1 MKLSTDL
8 FDYDLPEE
16 LIAQY
21 PAASRDASRMLVMER
36 KTGKCEVRNFRD
48 IVEYLTPGDGLIFN
62 DTKVMSARMYGTK
75 NGIEGAAKVELLLI
89 SALNEQRT
97 RWNALIKPGRR
108 VPPGTKVK
116 LLDKNGIMND
126 NNDWFEVIG
135 KCDDG
140 SVVVKFSS
148 EDHDR
153 LQLLYGH
160 MPLPPYIKRD
170 DETGDIDRYQTVF
183 AREQGAVAAPTAGL
197 HFTDEI
203 RRQIR
208 DKDVTEANVTLHV
221 GPGTFRPVSVDNVDE
236 HKMHTENFVLSQET
250 AGLINNIHDSG
261 KRVLAVG
268 TTTVRVLES
277 CVENGRVV
285 PQFGSTDIFLY
296 PPYKPQ
302 AVDMLLTNF
311 HLPKSTLLML
321 VSTFADREKVM
332 AAYEVAKREKMR
344 FYSYGDCMLLV

>member
-8 FDYDLPEE
+8 FDYYLPEE

-36 KTGKCEVRNFRD
+36 KTGRCEVRTFKD
-48 IVEYLTPGDGLIFN
+48 IVEYLSPGDGLIFN
-62 DTKVMSARMYGTK
+62 DTRVMSARMYGIK
-75 NGIEGAAKVELLLI
+75 NGEQGAAKVELLLI
-89 SALNEQRT
+89 SALNEERS

-108 VPPGTKVK
+108 VPSGTRVK
-116 LLDKNGIMND
+116 LLDKQGSMND
-126 NNDWFEVIG
+126 SDDWYEVLE

-140 SVVVKFSS
+140 SVVIEFSS
-148 EDHDR
+148 SDNDR
-153 LQLLYGH
+153 LQHLYGH
-160 MPLPPYIKRD
+160 MPLPPYIKRE
-170 DETGDIDRYQTVF
+170 DEAGDIDRYQTVF

-197 HFTDEI
+197 HFTDEVLE
-203 RRQIR
+203 QIKR
-208 DKDVTEANVTLHV
+208 KGIKKAAVTLHV

-236 HKMHTENFVLSQET
+236 HKMHTENFVLTQDT
-250 AGLINNIHDSG
+250 ADLINGIHDAG

-277 CVENGRVV
+277 CVDRGRVI
-285 PQFGSTDIFLY
+285 PQVGSTDIFLY
-296 PPYKPQ
+296 PPYQPQ

-321 VSTFADREKVM
+321 VSTFADRDKVL